1 MVVDMQNLNLSQS
14 GGKMKVI
21 EVKNLVKDFGG
32 RRVLNG
38 ISFEVEKGEVFGYLG
53 PNGAGKT
60 TTLRIILGLLNPTSG
75 EAMVMGKNLA
85 EDDEARKKIG
95 VVLENDGL
103 YEDLSAYDNL
113 EYYAQLYDVS
123 NRKEKI
129 EDLLRFVGLYGR
141 NERVGFFSKGMR
153 RKLAIARAIINDPEV
168 LFLDE
173 PSAGLDPEAQRMV
186 RNLILELSKEGKTVF
201 LNSHDLDE
209 VQRICD
215 RVAILQRGRITVCD
229 AVKNLRKKFSRPRV
243 IISTSDNKS
252 AERAFEI
259 LNSLDFVSNCEI
271 DGKKISLMLKEN
283 KQSSLL
289 RKLSENGVE
298 IEEIRKVEVTLEDI
312 YFKMQE
318 EKKNEERVYYC

>member
-1 MVVDMQNLNLSQS
+1 
-14 GGKMKVI
+14 MKVI
-21 EVKNLVKDFGG
+21 EVKNLVKEFNG
-32 RRVLNG
+32 RKVLDG
-38 ISFEVEKGEVFGYLG
+38 ISFEVEEGEVFGYLG

-75 EAMVMGKNLA
+75 KAIVMGKNLA

-103 YEDLSAYDNL
+103 YEDLSAFDNL

-129 EDLLRFVGLYGR
+129 EDLLRFVGLY
-141 NERVGFFSKGMR
+141 ERRREKVGVFSKGMR
-153 RKLAIARAIINDPEV
+153 RKLAIARAIIHDPEI

-186 RNLILELSKEGKTVF
+186 RNLIVELSRKGRTIF

-215 RVAILQRGRITVCD
+215 RIAILQRGRLMVCD
-229 AVKNLRKKFSRPRV
+229 AVENLRKKFSKPV
-243 IISTSDNKS
+243 TAISTTDEKS
-252 AERAFEI
+252 AKRALEI
-259 LNSLDFVSNCEI
+259 LNSLGISDCNINGKIITFVFRE
-271 DGKKISLMLKEN
+271 D
-283 KQSSLL
+283 KQSHLL
-289 RKLSENGVE
+289 RILTESGIE
-298 IEEIRKVEVTLEDI
+298 IEEIRKVTKTLEDI
-312 YFKMQE
+312 YLEIIRRRK
-318 EKKNEERVYYC
+318 

>member
-1 MVVDMQNLNLSQS
+1 
-14 GGKMKVI
+14 MKVI

-32 RRVLNG
+32 RRVLDG
-38 ISFEVEKGEVFGYLG
+38 ISFEVEEGEVFGYLG

-103 YEDLSAYDNL
+103 YEGLSAFDNL

-141 NERVGFFSKGMR
+141 NEKVGFFSKGMI

-215 RVAILQRGRITVCD
+215 RIAILQRGKIMVCD
-229 AVKNLRKKFSRPRV
+229 AVKSLRRKFSGPRV

-252 AERAFEI
+252 AGRAFEI
-259 LNSLDFVSNCEI
+259 LNPLDFVSNCEI

-283 KQSSLL
+283 KQSSLF

-312 YFKMQE
+312 YFKMQKEE
-318 EKKNEERVYYC
+318 EK

>member
-1 MVVDMQNLNLSQS
+1 
-14 GGKMKVI
+14 MKVI

-32 RRVLNG
+32 RRVLDG
-38 ISFEVEKGEVFGYLG
+38 ISFEVEEGEVFGYLG

-75 EAMVMGKNLA
+75 EAIVMGKNLA
-85 EDDEARKKIG
+85 EDDEARKKVG

-103 YEDLSAYDNL
+103 YENLSAFDNL

-123 NRKEKI
+123 NRREKI
-129 EDLLRFVGLYGR
+129 EGLLKFIGLY
-141 NERVGFFSKGMR
+141 ERRREKVGVFSKGMR

-173 PSAGLDPEAQRMV
+173 PSSGLDPDAQRMV

-215 RVAILQRGRITVCD
+215 RLVILQRRRIMVCD
-229 AVKNLRKKFSRPRV
+229 AVKSLRKKFSGPRV

-283 KQSSLL
+283 KQSSLF

-318 EKKNEERVYYC
+318 EEEK

>member
-1 MVVDMQNLNLSQS
+1 
-14 GGKMKVI
+14 MKVI

>member
-1 MVVDMQNLNLSQS
+1 
-14 GGKMKVI
+14 MKVI

-32 RRVLNG
+32 RRVLDG
-38 ISFEVEKGEVFGYLG
+38 ISFEVEEGEVFGYLG

-75 EAMVMGKNLA
+75 EAIVMGKNLA
-85 EDDEARKKIG
+85 EDDEARKKVG

-103 YEDLSAYDNL
+103 YENLSAFDNL

-141 NERVGFFSKGMR
+141 NEKVGFFSKGMI
-153 RKLAIARAIINDPEV
+153 RKLAIARAISNDPEV

-173 PSAGLDPEAQRMV
+173 PSAGLEPDAQRMV

-215 RVAILQRGRITVCD
+215 RLVILQRRRIMVCD
-229 AVKNLRKKFSRPRV
+229 AVKSLRKKFSGPRV

-283 KQSSLL
+283 KQSSLF

-318 EKKNEERVYYC
+318 EEEK

>member
-1 MVVDMQNLNLSQS
+1 
-14 GGKMKVI
+14 MKVI

-32 RRVLNG
+32 RSVLDG
-38 ISFEVEKGEVFGYLG
+38 ISFEVEEGEVFGYLG

-75 EAMVMGKNLA
+75 KAIVMGKNLA

-103 YEDLSAYDNL
+103 YEDLSAFDNL

-129 EDLLRFVGLYGR
+129 EDLLRFVRLY
-141 NERVGFFSKGMR
+141 ERRREKVGVFSKGMR

-173 PSAGLDPEAQRMV
+173 PSSGLDPDAQRMV

-215 RVAILQRGRITVCD
+215 RIAILQRGRIMVCD
-229 AVKNLRKKFSRPRV
+229 AVKSLRRKFSGPRV

-283 KQSSLL
+283 KQSSLF

-312 YFKMQE
+312 YFKMQKEE
-318 EKKNEERVYYC
+318 EK

>member
-1 MVVDMQNLNLSQS
+1 
-14 GGKMKVI
+14 MKVI
-21 EVKNLVKDFGG
+21 EVKNLVKEFNG
-32 RRVLNG
+32 RKVLDG
-38 ISFEVEKGEVFGYLG
+38 ISFEVEEGEVFGYLG

-75 EAMVMGKNLA
+75 EAIVMGRNLA
-85 EDDEARKKIG
+85 EDDEARKKVG

-103 YEDLSAYDNL
+103 YENLSAFDNL

-141 NERVGFFSKGMR
+141 NEKVGFFSKGMI

-173 PSAGLDPEAQRMV
+173 PSSGLDPDAQRMV

-215 RVAILQRGRITVCD
+215 RIAILQR
-229 AVKNLRKKFSRPRV
+229 
-243 IISTSDNKS
+243 
-252 AERAFEI
+252 
-259 LNSLDFVSNCEI
+259 
-271 DGKKISLMLKEN
+271 
-283 KQSSLL
+283 
-289 RKLSENGVE
+289 
-298 IEEIRKVEVTLEDI
+298 
-312 YFKMQE
+312 
-318 EKKNEERVYYC
+318 

>member
-1 MVVDMQNLNLSQS
+1 
-14 GGKMKVI
+14 MKVI

-32 RRVLNG
+32 RRVLDG
-38 ISFEVEKGEVFGYLG
+38 ISFEVEEGEVFGYLG

-75 EAMVMGKNLA
+75 KAIVMGKNLA

-103 YEDLSAYDNL
+103 YEDLSAFDNL

-129 EDLLRFVGLYGR
+129 EDLLRFVRLY
-141 NERVGFFSKGMR
+141 ERRREKVGVFSKGMR

-173 PSAGLDPEAQRMV
+173 PSSGLDPDAQRMV

-215 RVAILQRGRITVCD
+215 RIAILQRGRIMVCD
-229 AVKNLRKKFSRPRV
+229 AVKSLRRKFSRPRV

-259 LNSLDFVSNCEI
+259 LNPLDFVSNCEI

-312 YFKMQE
+312 YFKMQKEE
-318 EKKNEERVYYC
+318 EK

>member
-1 MVVDMQNLNLSQS
+1 MQILNLSQS
-14 GGKMKVI
+14 GDKMRVI
-21 EVKNLVKDFGG
+21 EVKNMVKEFNG
-32 RRVLNG
+32 RRVLDG
-38 ISFEVEKGEVFGYLG
+38 IDFEVEEGEVFGYLG

-75 EAMVMGKNLA
+75 EAIVMGKNLA

-103 YEDLSAYDNL
+103 YEDLSAFDNL

-129 EDLLRFVGLYGR
+129 EDLFRFVGLY
-141 NERVGFFSKGMR
+141 ERRREKVGLFSKGMR

-173 PSAGLDPEAQRMV
+173 PSSGLDPDAQRMV

-215 RVAILQRGRITVCD
+215 RIAILQRGRIMVCD

-252 AERAFEI
+252 AERAFKI

-283 KQSSLL
+283 KQSSLF

-312 YFKMQE
+312 YFKMQKEE
-318 EKKNEERVYYC
+318 EK

>member
-1 MVVDMQNLNLSQS
+1 
-14 GGKMKVI
+14 MKVI
-21 EVKNLVKDFGG
+21 EVKNLVKEFNG
-32 RRVLNG
+32 RKVLDG
-38 ISFEVEKGEVFGYLG
+38 ISFEVEEGEVFGYLG

-75 EAMVMGKNLA
+75 KAIVMGKNLA

-103 YEDLSAYDNL
+103 YEDLSAFDNL

-141 NERVGFFSKGMR
+141 NEKVGFFSKGMI

-173 PSAGLDPEAQRMV
+173 PSSGLDPEAQRMV

-215 RVAILQRGRITVCD
+215 RIAILQRGRIMVCD
-229 AVKNLRKKFSRPRV
+229 AVKSLRKKFSGPRV

-259 LNSLDFVSNCEI
+259 LNPLDFVSNCEI

-283 KQSSLL
+283 KRSSLL

-318 EKKNEERVYYC
+318 EEEK

>member
-1 MVVDMQNLNLSQS
+1 MQILNLSQS

-32 RRVLNG
+32 RRVLDG

-75 EAMVMGKNLA
+75 EAIVMGKNLA

-103 YEDLSAYDNL
+103 YEDLSAFDNL

>member
-1 MVVDMQNLNLSQS
+1 
-14 GGKMKVI
+14 MKVI

-32 RRVLNG
+32 RRVLDG
-38 ISFEVEKGEVFGYLG
+38 ISFEVEEGEVFGYLG

-75 EAMVMGKNLA
+75 KAIVMGKNLA

-103 YEDLSAYDNL
+103 YEDLSAFDNL

-129 EDLLRFVGLYGR
+129 EDLLRFVRLY
-141 NERVGFFSKGMR
+141 ERRREKVGVFSKGMR

-173 PSAGLDPEAQRMV
+173 PSSGLDPDAQRMV

-215 RVAILQRGRITVCD
+215 RIAILQRGRIMVCD
-229 AVKNLRKKFSRPRV
+229 AVKSLRRKFSGPRV

-283 KQSSLL
+283 KQSSLF

-312 YFKMQE
+312 YFKMQKEE
-318 EKKNEERVYYC
+318 EK

>member
-1 MVVDMQNLNLSQS
+1 
-14 GGKMKVI
+14 MKVI

-32 RRVLNG
+32 RRVLDG
-38 ISFEVEKGEVFGYLG
+38 ISFEVEEGEVFGYLG

-75 EAMVMGKNLA
+75 RVLVMGKNLA

-103 YEDLSAYDNL
+103 YEDLSAFDNL

-141 NERVGFFSKGMR
+141 NEKVGFFSKGMI

-173 PSAGLDPEAQRMV
+173 PSSGLDPDAQRMV

-215 RVAILQRGRITVCD
+215 RIAILQRGRIMVCD
-229 AVKNLRKKFSRPRV
+229 AVKSLRRKFSGPRV

-259 LNSLDFVSNCEI
+259 LNSLDFVYNCEI

-283 KQSSLL
+283 KQSSLF

-318 EKKNEERVYYC
+318 EEEK